1 MIKNTVSK
9 ITTFQ
14 ERAEVG
20 DIDEWVYW
28 FVAIVATAAAF
39 YIMWTNPTIF
49 GPIIGTST
57 WRIAAVSVGVGALAA
72 FILYIM
78 MEVQQGVINGKQK
91 FAKNKQGLG
100 NGNARLFSLLNKN
113 SRT

>member
-1 MIKNTVSK
+1 MIKNTVSN
-9 ITTFQ
+9 ITTFK

-28 FVAIVATAAAF
+28 FVAIFATVVSF
-39 YIMWTNPTIF
+39 YIMWTNLTIF
-49 GPIIGTST
+49 GPIIGTSM

-78 MEVQQGVINGKQK
+78 MQVQQGVINGKQK
-91 FAKNKQGLG
+91 FAKNKQGLA
-100 NGNARLFSLLNKN
+100 NGNAKLFALLNKN
-113 SRT
+113 KT